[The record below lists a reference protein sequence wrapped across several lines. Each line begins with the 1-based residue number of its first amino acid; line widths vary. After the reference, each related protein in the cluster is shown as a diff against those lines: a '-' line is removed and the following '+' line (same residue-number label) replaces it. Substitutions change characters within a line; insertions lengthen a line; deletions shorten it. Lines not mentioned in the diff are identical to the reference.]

1 MKIQKMKK
9 VLLFTVSSLLFAC
22 SGSADN
28 ETKQRDLEDFF
39 NEEYEEIEEN
49 IHVGDNSQVSID
61 WEGTYKGVLPCADCE
76 GIETTLVIERNG
88 EYELTS
94 NYLTEKSDDT
104 EWIDRGMIKWDE
116 TGSNITLISTLDT
129 EKRQFKVGENQLF
142 YLDEEGQVIEG
153 ELAEKYILIK
163 H

>member
-76 GIETTLVIERNG
+76 GIGTTLVIERNG